1 MLLESTSPHHIH
13 IYCIYGVKHIG
24 YSFFILFATTKTDLA
39 KVCIS
44 LTVSEIHMGL
54 MQCCLW
60 RVQHHPQTPHS
71 SCCSGISC
79 PGIPAMSHCAAV
91 SYLCIAWPRWDHQY
105 FILCRIPACH
115 CCLSKHYGYVRREVV
130 NSKIGGTA
138 KRAAAKPQAAAARAR
153 PSADSAP
160 QYVPSHQVIC

>member
-1 MLLESTSPHHIH
+1 MLLESASPRHIH

-24 YSFFILFATTKTDLA
+24 YLFFILFATTRTDLA

-60 RVQHHPQTPHS
+60 RVQHHPQTPLS
-71 SCCSGISC
+71 SGIPC
-79 PGIPAMSHCAAV
+79 LGIPAMSHCAAV

-105 FILCRIPACH
+105 FIICRIPACH
-115 CCLSKHYGYVRREVV
+115 CCLYTITVMYEDKWSIAKLVV
-130 NSKIGGTA
+130 QLNELRQSPRQLQPEPDPRQT
-138 KRAAAKPQAAAARAR
+138 
-153 PSADSAP
+153 
-160 QYVPSHQVIC
+160 